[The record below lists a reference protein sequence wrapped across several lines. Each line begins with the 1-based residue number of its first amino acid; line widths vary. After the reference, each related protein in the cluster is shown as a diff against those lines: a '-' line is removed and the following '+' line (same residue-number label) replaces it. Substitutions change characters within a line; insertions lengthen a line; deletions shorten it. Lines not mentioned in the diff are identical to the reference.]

1 MTGFDDLDF
10 DRDSCD
16 LASANNSAA
25 TVLRQLASQLER
37 AGHQA
42 RYIRETDAD
51 AAERAGR
58 LDFALTHL
66 ASVMSEV
73 EVIGLINALRHAAN
87 ATQDDHLCQFCGAP
101 TPPWTMLTGD
111 PDDDDDEYGP
121 LVQHSSDQYGVILC
135 KSCHL
140 AVRQARWQISSQM

>member
-1 MTGFDDLDF
+1 VTGFDDLDF
-10 DRDSCD
+10 DRESCD

-25 TVLRQLASQLER
+25 TVTRQFATQLER

-42 RYIRETDAD
+42 RHMRDAEVD
-51 AAERAGR
+51 PAELAKR
-58 LDFALTHL
+58 LDFALVHL

-73 EVIGLINALRHAAN
+73 EVMGLVNALRHAAN
-87 ATQDDHLCQFCGAP
+87 ATQDDHLCEFCGAP

-111 PDDDDDEYGP
+111 PDDEDEYGP

-140 AVRQARWQISSQM
+140 AVRQARWQISCQM